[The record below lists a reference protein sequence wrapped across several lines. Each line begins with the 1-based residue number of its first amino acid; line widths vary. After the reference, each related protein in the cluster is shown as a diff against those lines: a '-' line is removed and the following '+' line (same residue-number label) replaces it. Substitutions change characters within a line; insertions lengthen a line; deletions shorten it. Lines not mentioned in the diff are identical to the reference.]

1 MRKLK
6 VLFLT
11 VLILIFSGCLLGNDK
26 EKTQNVAAI
35 VGTWTWQKSSGGI
48 SGKDLVTPKSTGV
61 DKKLVFNAD
70 KKVTVFTNDL
80 ETGSYTYK
88 ITMGNSIFDN
98 KEHYLLTFNEMSY
111 VIQYLDNRHLSIQDN
126 FIDGYVLTYEK

>member
-6 VLFLT
+6 IYFFIVLS
-11 VLILIFSGCLLGNDK
+11 FSFSCCSLGSDAN
-26 EKTQNVAAI
+26 KTQNVTAI
-35 VGTWTWQKSSGGI
+35 LGTWNWLKSSGGI
-48 SGKDLVTPKSTGV
+48 TGKELVTPESTGV
-61 DKKLVFNAD
+61 DKKLVFNAN

-111 VIQYLDNRHLSIQDN
+111 VIEHIDNRHLSIKDN
-126 FIDGYVLTYEK
+126 FTDGYVLTYEK